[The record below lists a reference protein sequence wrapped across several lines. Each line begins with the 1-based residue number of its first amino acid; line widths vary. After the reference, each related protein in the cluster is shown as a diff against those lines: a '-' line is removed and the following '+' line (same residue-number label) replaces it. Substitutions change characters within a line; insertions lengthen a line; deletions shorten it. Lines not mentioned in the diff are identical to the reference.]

1 MQPEESGEL
10 QAGYIGI
17 QPGWHMNKKYW
28 ISVYFNQ
35 DVPDTMIKELVGK
48 SYEIVVR
55 SLSKK
60 EREKLTSDDD

>member
-1 MQPEESGEL
+1 
-10 QAGYIGI
+10 
-17 QPGWHMNKKYW
+17 MNKKYW

-35 DVPDTMIKELVGK
+35 DVPDIMIKELVGK